1 MDNELKNRLDVLEQ
15 KIDVISKYIKF
26 LKNLFLWT
34 LIITIVVTVLPLIG
48 LLFVLPSFM
57 SSFDISSYTQ
67 LLEM

>member
-1 MDNELKNRLDVLEQ
+1 MDNELKNRLDVLEG

-26 LKNLFLWT
+26 LKNFFLWT

-57 SSFDISSYTQ
+57 SSFDISAYSQ
-67 LLEM
+67 LLSM